1 MDKSKQ
7 AVQYTV
13 EAMQYLVGGRTR
25 HPISMSGRQ
34 SVVDRMQAARHTI
47 AGSDLRKSVCK
58 ATTEEL
64 MGPKKK
70 HLDYLLQCTAAEHI
84 NIPELADQLVNRTT
98 SGNWVVV
105 FKTLITTHQL
115 MIYGNDRF
123 MWNLATRAS
132 VFSLDDFTDKG
143 NVQGY
148 DMSTYIRRYAKYINC
163 KALAFR
169 QMGFDF
175 VRAKR
180 GKEEGV
186 LRTMCA
192 EKLLKTLPPLQDL
205 MDALLDF
212 EATSNNLTNGV
223 INSAF
228 TLLFKDSIR
237 LFACYNDGIINLLEK
252 YFEMNKKDCRTAL
265 DIYKKFLIRMERI
278 GEFLKVAEQV
288 GIDKGEIPDLAKF
301 GDAPSEYKTAPSSL
315 LEALEQHLASL
326 ESSKKSNWNK
336 ANTVQTVLNAFSSS
350 AAAIDD
356 EEKKKAL
363 EDEKNFSHTFESY
376 SETSQSLNEVATTIL
391 FDFNDQEQRL
401 KESHQPEPIT
411 FTQEPVV
418 QNTPPPA
425 AAVPAPVPAPAP
437 APASNPFITAP
448 AAPQPVTASTTSNQD
463 LFAAPAVNNNNQPG
477 MKPSQDLIGLQS
489 NPMSAILQ
497 AQMATQVMSSN
508 QPQAWGSPND
518 MSGSLDP
525 NNPFTSSEPAPQANV
540 DQSPFLADFDGQAS
554 VLEPSGHAREPVE
567 GAASNKFDPFAGIE
581 DDYMK
586 TKKSVEHPQ
595 DQGDLMAPMA
605 PQPIP
610 MNQLDPLSPSVASD
624 GSLLTTQAPSQP
636 KQVPNYTPSF
646 DTVSQGFPPAS
657 DPVAPKSPARSPITP
672 NYSPMLDPVSPN
684 VPTAIDQPSPRSP
697 FGSPPAPNY
706 SVSFDPMGH
715 SLSPAKTPRSPAM
728 NPKFSPTHRP
738 TPFPSPNPSPQ
749 VPLQSALASSPLV
762 TNPSSDFTPI
772 TTNASDDIHG
782 GSHTWDV
789 DKPSEIES
797 IFGARPLTPS
807 TAAADQGIL
816 GQGFESFANNN
827 DIGANFDKAFGNT
840 ITQPAVQT
848 SAPIMGDVLQPM
860 NKQPLPP
867 SQAEVMATNGGN
879 NLDSTLVKLAT
890 NLDIKGS
897 ASPKKTAGAGSG
909 SGVLDFD
916 LHGMGRLKT
925 EHQWTKNSPSQRT
938 GGAGWSPQKV
948 PMGSSAAPAWGGTAA
963 PMGGG
968 YMELESAPTPPPPNT
983 TMGGQTADWRG
994 QAFSGQFGAQ
1004 QPGMVQPGMGMG
1016 VRPVGMAPM
1025 GMYGQPVGGMAQP
1038 MYNQPTRPPAQA
1050 PADPFGNL

>member
-363 EDEKNFSHTFESY
+363 EDEKARLAALKNFSHTFESY

-425 AAVPAPVPAPAP
+425 AAVPAPAPAPVP

-497 AQMATQVMSSN
+497 AQMATQVMTSN
-508 QPQAWGSPND
+508 QPQAWGSPN
-518 MSGSLDP
+518 G
-525 NNPFTSSEPAPQANV
+525 
-540 DQSPFLADFDGQAS
+540 
-554 VLEPSGHAREPVE
+554 
-567 GAASNKFDPFAGIE
+567 
-581 DDYMK
+581 
-586 TKKSVEHPQ
+586 
-595 DQGDLMAPMA
+595 
-605 PQPIP
+605 
-610 MNQLDPLSPSVASD
+610 
-624 GSLLTTQAPSQP
+624 
-636 KQVPNYTPSF
+636 
-646 DTVSQGFPPAS
+646 
-657 DPVAPKSPARSPITP
+657 
-672 NYSPMLDPVSPN
+672 
-684 VPTAIDQPSPRSP
+684 
-697 FGSPPAPNY
+697 
-706 SVSFDPMGH
+706 
-715 SLSPAKTPRSPAM
+715 
-728 NPKFSPTHRP
+728 
-738 TPFPSPNPSPQ
+738 
-749 VPLQSALASSPLV
+749 
-762 TNPSSDFTPI
+762 
-772 TTNASDDIHG
+772 
-782 GSHTWDV
+782 
-789 DKPSEIES
+789 
-797 IFGARPLTPS
+797 
-807 TAAADQGIL
+807 
-816 GQGFESFANNN
+816 FANNN

-968 YMELESAPTPPPPNT
+968 YM
-983 TMGGQTADWRG
+983 GGQTADWRG

-1016 VRPVGMAPM
+1016 VRPGGMAPM